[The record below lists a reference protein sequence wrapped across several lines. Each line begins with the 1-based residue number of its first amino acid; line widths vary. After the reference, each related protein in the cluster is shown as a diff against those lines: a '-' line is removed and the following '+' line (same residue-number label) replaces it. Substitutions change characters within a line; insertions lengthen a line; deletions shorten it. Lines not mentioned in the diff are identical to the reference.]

1 MEITLRASPNYVG
14 LNLKL
19 GRIKGNCLIYGG
31 GITSLKD
38 VEVTDYGINL
48 GTAITINE
56 LEEKLKEIETRVE
69 GKYYVYLSCLSVL

>member
-1 MEITLRASPNYVG
+1 MRASHIYLG

-48 GTAITINE
+48 GAGLTINE
-56 LEEKLKEIETRVE
+56 LEEKLKEIEPRIE
-69 GKYYVYLSCLSVL
+69 GKYSVHLSCLSVL